1 MNEFLAG
8 AVSGFSQTIVGHPL
22 DTIKVRIQ
30 NGVSTKGLKPSH
42 YYRGVAYPL
51 VSASIIN
58 SILFGTYHNSLQYT
72 DNKWASGFLAG
83 LAGSPV
89 VYAFDLYKTKRQMN
103 YPVTL
108 QTFLKSRG
116 IYACMARE
124 CLAFTLYFAPYDY
137 LREAGF
143 SSMVAGSVAGVN
155 NWLFS
160 YPIDVIRN
168 RQMSEGLTFKEAYQ
182 RGNLW
187 KGLSVCMVRAVI
199 VNAVGFYVYEEA
211 YKKLKDKKE

>member
-1 MNEFLAG
+1 MNEFLSG
-8 AVSGFSQTIVGHPL
+8 AVSGFAQTVVGHPL

-30 NGVSTKGLKPSH
+30 NGVTTKTLKPSH

-58 SILFGTYHNSLQYT
+58 SILFGTYHNSLPHTQ
-72 DNKWASGFLAG
+72 NKWVSGFLAG

-103 YPVTL
+103 YPVTI

-116 IYACMARE
+116 LYACMMRE
-124 CLAFTLYFAPYDY
+124 CMAFTLYFTSYDY
-137 LREAGF
+137 MRERGYNPI
-143 SSMVAGSVAGVN
+143 VAGSLAGVN

-168 RQMSEGLTFKEAYQ
+168 RQMSENITFKEAYQ

-187 KGLSVCMVRAVI
+187 KGLNVCLARAVI

-211 YKKLKDKKE
+211 QKKLKD